1 MTDAKLQEFFES
13 SFGRL
18 ESAFTVKNSS
28 GKSLGYGFVTFSDQS
43 VAEEVVKIG
52 KINFQGKFMIA
63 KRFEQKQK
71 KSGSNECLQMS
82 EQLRTM
88 ALPTSDNFDFLAPGD
103 YKLIFSPPTTG
114 CHIKAPIV
122 TQAMAVEGLSEQ
134 EGPSLRLGN
143 SKNVKLLLLES
154 SLNVQ
159 KNHTQLNLG
168 FSTSWCP
175 NSSPKYSI

>member
-82 EQLRTM
+82 E
-88 ALPTSDNFDFLAPGD
+88 
-103 YKLIFSPPTTG
+103 
-114 CHIKAPIV
+114 
-122 TQAMAVEGLSEQ
+122 
-134 EGPSLRLGN
+134 
-143 SKNVKLLLLES
+143 
-154 SLNVQ
+154 
-159 KNHTQLNLG
+159 
-168 FSTSWCP
+168 
-175 NSSPKYSI
+175 